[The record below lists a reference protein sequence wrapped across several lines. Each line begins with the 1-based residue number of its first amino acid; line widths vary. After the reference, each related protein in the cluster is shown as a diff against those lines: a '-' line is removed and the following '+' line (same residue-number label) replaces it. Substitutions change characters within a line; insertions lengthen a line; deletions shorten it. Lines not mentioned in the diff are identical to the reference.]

1 MPKKTPHRFHP
12 CPKRNGIGSERNK
25 RINAEDF
32 LDYRLRSGDLDYSR
46 RRDVDRFQPSR
57 RRKSMQIAS
66 LLFCFLSIVSLVR
79 SVLRSKLIR
88 ICSAAVGRRR
98 GCAGGLSGRIRNRKK
113 GVAPPPDFIVSTPRY
128 RHGHL
133 LRSII
138 ARFGPNLLS
147 GKSEVRN

>member
-98 GCAGGLSGRIRNRKK
+98 GVRGWVIRAYPEPQKGGRATPRFHCFYAAVSSR
-113 GVAPPPDFIVSTPRY
+113 PPTSLHYRSLRSEFIVRQK
-128 RHGHL
+128 RG
-133 LRSII
+133 
-138 ARFGPNLLS
+138 
-147 GKSEVRN
+147 